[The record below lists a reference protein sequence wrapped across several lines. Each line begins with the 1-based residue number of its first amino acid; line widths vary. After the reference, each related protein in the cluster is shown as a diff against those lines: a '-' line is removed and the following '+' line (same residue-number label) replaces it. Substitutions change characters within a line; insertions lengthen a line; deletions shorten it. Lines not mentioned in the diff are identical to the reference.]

1 MSNPAAPLATSE
13 EKNNSALSTQHPAL
27 AKGLHR
33 YTLLAGLLLAF
44 AGLLPF
50 VAPTDFDL
58 WWHLRTGQ
66 LIVNSGIPYY
76 NDYSFTALG
85 RPWVVYEWLSE
96 LIIYGLQ
103 SSVGY
108 VGLVLLFGAVQ
119 AGSGALVYRLLR
131 FKGAG
136 RFLALVMLLLFFI
149 FAAPTWGVR
158 PQIIAALFLAAY
170 YLILLHYRR
179 DPTRNR
185 VLWLLPLLTLLW
197 ANMHGT
203 YVTGLA
209 LVALSVIGEAAN
221 NFIYRPARPTPL
233 RPLLLALLGCVA
245 ASLVNPFFINLWLL
259 PLGYISTGG
268 HNPLYY
274 VDEWKPLDF
283 HDYGNLLLAGSF
295 ILLMLVGITRR
306 VSQAQRQ
313 SWRVPL
319 RRYVDLT
326 DVLLVAVFTVEA
338 LQGAYTTPLY
348 GVIVLPILAQGLA
361 LTLPLLS
368 RRGDAPPPPLEGRVN
383 WLLGAVGVALLAT
396 LIIASP
402 QAQTGPPPRL
412 DSSIPYPVGA
422 ADYISKLQTTVRMY
436 NDFGWGG
443 YLIYRLYPQQRVF
456 IDGRVDVYRGP
467 VFEDFITVQNVDVG
481 WREILARYGVNLV
494 IIQRGS
500 ALDYALA
507 HEPGWRVGYR
517 DSISVVYQ
525 KN

>member
-1 MSNPAAPLATSE
+1 MSE
-13 EKNNSALSTQHPAL
+13 EAQHSALSTQHSAL
-27 AKGLHR
+27 PKGLHR

-50 VAPTDFDL
+50 IAPTDFDI

-66 LIVNSGIPYY
+66 LIVESGIPYY

-85 RPWVVYEWLSE
+85 HPWVVYEWLSE
-96 LIIYGLQ
+96 LIIYLLQ
-103 SSVGY
+103 QAFGY

-119 AGSGALVYRLLR
+119 VGSGVLVYRLLR

-136 RFLALVMLLLFFI
+136 RFLALMLLLLFFI

-170 YLILLHYRR
+170 YLILLRYRR
-179 DPTRNR
+179 DPTRVR
-185 VLWLLPLLTLLW
+185 TLWLLPLLTVLW

-209 LVALSVIGEAAN
+209 LVALFVVGEAAN
-221 NFIYRPARPTPL
+221 NFIYRPPQPTPL
-233 RPLLLALLGCVA
+233 RPLLLTLIGCLA
-245 ASLVNPFFINLWLL
+245 ASLLNPYFINLWLL

-295 ILLMLVGITRR
+295 ILLMLAGITRH

-313 SWRVPL
+313 GWRIPL
-319 RRYVDLT
+319 HRYVDLT
-326 DVLLVAVFTVEA
+326 DALLVAAFTVQA

-348 GVIVLPILAQGLA
+348 GVIVLPILAQGLVR
-361 LTLPLLS
+361 TLPLLS
-368 RRGDAPPPPLEGRVN
+368 RRNDVPPPPLEGRVN
-383 WLLGAVGVALLAT
+383 WLLGAVGSALLAT

-402 QAQTGPPPRL
+402 QAQVGPQPRL

-422 ADYISKLQTTVRMY
+422 AEYISKLPNVRMY

-443 YLIYRLYPQQRVF
+443 YFIYRLYPQQRVF

-467 VFEDFITVQNVDVG
+467 VFEDFITVQNVGVG
-481 WREILARYGVNLV
+481 WREILTRYRVNLV
-494 IIQRGS
+494 VIQGGS
-500 ALDYALA
+500 VLDYALA
-507 HEPGWRVGYR
+507 HESGWRLTFH
-517 DSISVVYQ
+517 DSVAVVYQ